1 MRITIEKVENGFL
14 VVNESERFRKVFI
27 VANAADVVKFI
38 KDLVDPSPVVTAAK
52 DLTIVQ

>member
-27 VANAADVVKFI
+27 VADAAAVVKFV
-38 KDLVDPSPVVTAAK
+38 KDIVDPSPVVTA
-52 DLTIVQ
+52 VQ